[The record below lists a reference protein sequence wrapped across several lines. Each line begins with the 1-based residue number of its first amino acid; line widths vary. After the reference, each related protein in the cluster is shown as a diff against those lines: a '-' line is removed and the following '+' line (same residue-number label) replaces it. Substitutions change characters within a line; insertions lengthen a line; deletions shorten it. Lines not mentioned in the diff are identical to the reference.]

1 MCFIDLSNNRECLI
15 LPNGRKP
22 VKVNKILPE
31 DKFSKNT
38 LFKAIIIGIQ
48 YAISLFI
55 ILAVTNINILLIE
68 KFHSHLEGMSQN
80 LVKYSLV
87 KTISKQKTNDSKSSF
102 DLTNI
107 IKKKISFKCI
117 KRETRATIEK
127 QTTILVLV
135 LSIFFVMNQ
144 ISNQSLF
151 TSRLF
156 IQTHSIAH
164 NYIFIVYN
172 ICAYI
177 FHASNILIYYFF
189 NDNFALKLRELFLMC
204 RFF

>member
-87 KTISKQKTNDSKSSF
+87 KTISKQKTNDLESMMPKALKGHF
-102 DLTNI
+102 V
-107 IKKKISFKCI
+107 ISRC
-117 KRETRATIEK
+117 
-127 QTTILVLV
+127 
-135 LSIFFVMNQ
+135 
-144 ISNQSLF
+144 F
-151 TSRLF
+151 TS
-156 IQTHSIAH
+156 I
-164 NYIFIVYN
+164 IV
-172 ICAYI
+172 
-177 FHASNILIYYFF
+177 
-189 NDNFALKLRELFLMC
+189 FLC
-204 RFF
+204 FSLP